1 MTTDEMLHMCQK
13 LARRY
18 NNYQEYDDLVQE
30 GVLACL
36 EALDKDPKTYP
47 ARLYWSAI
55 TAMHYYANFNGLPLK
70 VPKSELSV
78 KMSRNPDMSDEEL
91 MENNDWTEESI
102 KLLRSALNPEMLEL
116 DKLDEHENSSEDL
129 IMKAEFSQE
138 LNRRLSEN
146 LTTDEQ
152 IMVFMLFQEEMT
164 QVECGNFFG
173 ISQQAFSK
181 REKKLLEKIS
191 SIVAE
196 MQQL

>member
-1 MTTDEMLHMCQK
+1 
-13 LARRY
+13 
-18 NNYQEYDDLVQE
+18 
-30 GVLACL
+30 
-36 EALDKDPKTYP
+36 
-47 ARLYWSAI
+47 
-55 TAMHYYANFNGLPLK
+55 
-70 VPKSELSV
+70 
-78 KMSRNPDMSDEEL
+78 MSDEEL
-91 MENNDWTEESI
+91 MENTDWSADSI

-138 LNRRLSEN
+138 LNKRLSEK

-181 REKKLLEKIS
+181 REKKLLEKVS

-196 MQQL
+196 MQQP

>member
-1 MTTDEMLHMCQK
+1 MTTDEILHMCQK

-36 EALDKDPKTYP
+36 EALDKNPKTYP

-55 TAMHYYANFNGLPLK
+55 TSMHYYANFNGLPLK

-78 KMSRNPDMSDEEL
+78 KMSRNPNMSDEEL
-91 MENNDWTEESI
+91 MENTDWSADSI

-138 LNRRLSEN
+138 LNKRLSEK

-164 QVECGNFFG
+164 QTECGNFFG

-181 REKKLLEKIS
+181 RENKLLEKIKG
-191 SIVAE
+191 IVAE
-196 MQQL
+196 MQQP